1 MALEVEQLA
10 RIKDVVC
17 VQSGTVVGEIAEMM
31 EQNVQGR
38 ETRHGLVIEPVLE
51 KKKQKGQ

>member
-17 VQSGTVVGEIAEMM
+17 VKSGTVVGEIAEMM

>member
-1 MALEVEQLA
+1 MA

-17 VQSGTVVGEIAEMM
+17 VKSGTVDGEIAEMM

-38 ETRHGLVIEPVLE
+38 ETRHGLVTEPVLE